1 MVKLLQSCVICLIL
15 FLGPDLP
22 KWTTKTLSRHQMV
35 SIGHDLI
42 VIGGHSSRIDDGYG
56 YSNNLFKLSCNN
68 NACNWETLS
77 QKMKIPRVWFVAI
90 SVPDD
95 FITCSNCKSEYND
108 SPNCRIKAQ
117 AIQSSQL
124 SRLTQSKET
133 DITTTTAPSQVN
145 CFIIFSF

>member
-1 MVKLLQSCVICLIL
+1 
-15 FLGPDLP
+15 
-22 KWTTKTLSRHQMV
+22 MV

-42 VIGGHSSRIDDGYG
+42 VVGGHSSRIDDGYG
-56 YSNNLFKLSCNN
+56 YSDNLFKLSCNN

-95 FITCSNCKSEYND
+95 FITCSNCKSD
-108 SPNCRIKAQ
+108 SPNCRIKSQ

-124 SRLTQSKET
+124 RRLTHSKET
-133 DITTTTAPSQVN
+133 DTTTPTAPSQVN
-145 CFIIFSF
+145 YFIVFSI

>member
-1 MVKLLQSCVICLIL
+1 
-15 FLGPDLP
+15 
-22 KWTTKTLSRHQMV
+22 MV

-124 SRLTQSKET
+124 RRVRHSKET

-145 CFIIFSF
+145 CFIIFSI

>member
-1 MVKLLQSCVICLIL
+1 
-15 FLGPDLP
+15 
-22 KWTTKTLSRHQMV
+22 MV

-124 SRLTQSKET
+124 RRLRHSKET

-145 CFIIFSF
+145 CFITFFYLNETINLIVLCKTNNYLQHNKFHP